1 MLFLTIEKLTGL
13 IPNARALGTLNL
25 IANLF
30 DNGSHATTVVG
41 SFQVSTTVNILKLNF
56 LNQYSFFNVFFL
68 FKVWLDCFA
77 SYNSP

>member
-1 MLFLTIEKLTGL
+1 MILFKKGGEEKQIKTGLYIIYAFMLFLTIEKLTGL

-41 SFQVSTTVNILKLNF
+41 SFQVSATVNIQKL
-56 LNQYSFFNVFFL
+56 
-68 FKVWLDCFA
+68 
-77 SYNSP
+77 